1 MRLNIHSKKIDG
13 HLESRLEVDLKRCW
27 RSSLKS
33 MAASERQIM
42 TV

>member
-1 MRLNIHSKKIDG
+1 MRLNIHSEKIG
-13 HLESRLEVDLKRCW
+13 GSLNSRLEVDLKRCR
-27 RSSLKS
+27 RSYLKY

>member
-1 MRLNIHSKKIDG
+1 MRLNVHNEKIDG
-13 HLESRLEVDLKRCW
+13 HLESRLEVDLKRCR
-27 RSSLKS
+27 RSSFKS